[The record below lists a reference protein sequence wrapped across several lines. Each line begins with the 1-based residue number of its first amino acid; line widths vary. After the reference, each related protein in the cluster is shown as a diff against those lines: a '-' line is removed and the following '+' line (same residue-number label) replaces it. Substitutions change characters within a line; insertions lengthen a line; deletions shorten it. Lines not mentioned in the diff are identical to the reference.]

1 MRRSR
6 TGRLLVP
13 VAVVGLLVG
22 SVAMSVAS
30 PPSGVTP
37 TLIAR
42 GTFPEFRVKSVRQGD
57 VDFQAISRT
66 PMDVVVRRHA
76 YAPGGYTG
84 WHSHPGPVLI
94 TVTKGEL
101 TFYEYDDGECKKV
114 VLRAGQ
120 TFQPGY
126 VDSGR
131 GHFVRNE
138 SGQDAEDVS
147 VIMAPTEQRPFRG
160 ELDPPAGCG
169 S

>member
-1 MRRSR
+1 MRRPR
-6 TGRLLVP
+6 GGALLVP
-13 VAVVGLLVG
+13 VTVIGLLVG
-22 SVAMSVAS
+22 SAAMSGAS

-42 GTFPEFRVKSVRQGD
+42 GTFPEFKVKSARQGD

-66 PMDVVVRRHA
+66 PMDVVVRRHS

-101 TFYEYDDGECKKV
+101 TFYDNAGGDCEKV

-147 VIMAPTEQRPFRG
+147 VIMAPTNLAPFRG
-160 ELDPPAGCG
+160 ELDPPADCG